1 MPIKVLRY
9 GLVPDTGGAGKHRGG
24 LGTLL
29 EFKVFAPNTV
39 VTARNR
45 DRSRFSAWGSNG
57 GRPGATS
64 SFWRNPETN
73 GAIDLG
79 NTDVVALDP
88 GDVILTTA
96 CGGGGWGPAWERD
109 ARLVLFDVQ
118 QGKVSIRS
126 AADDYG
132 VVIRDGAID
141 ETATAA
147 RRARLAA
154 NAKPGVFAFNAQREA
169 YEREWTS
176 ANYDALTEVLAT
188 LPVNWRHYMKKR
200 IFAALEEVPAHQRRG
215 DGSEVRRAFELAV
228 GEFPQLRPAQ
238 AAE

>member
-1 MPIKVLRY
+1 M
-9 GLVPDTGGAGKHRGG
+9 
-24 LGTLL
+24 
-29 EFKVFAPNTV
+29 
-39 VTARNR
+39 
-45 DRSRFSAWGSNG
+45 
-57 GRPGATS
+57 
-64 SFWRNPETN
+64 
-73 GAIDLG
+73 
-79 NTDVVALDP
+79 VALDP

-109 ARLVLFDVQ
+109 ARAVLFDVQ
-118 QGKVSIRS
+118 QGKVSLGA

-169 YEREWTS
+169 YEREWTR

-188 LPVNWRHYMKKR
+188 LPVHWRHYMKKR
-200 IFAALEEVPAHQRRG
+200 IFAAMEEIPAHQRRG

-228 GEFPQLRPAQ
+228 AEFPQLRPAL

>member
-1 MPIKVLRY
+1 M
-9 GLVPDTGGAGKHRGG
+9 
-24 LGTLL
+24 
-29 EFKVFAPNTV
+29 FAPNTV

-45 DRSRFSAWGSNG
+45 DRTRFSAWGSNG

-73 GAIDLG
+73 DAIDLG

-88 GDVILTTA
+88 GDVILVTA
-96 CGGGGWGPAWERD
+96 SGGGGWGPACERD
-109 ARLVLFDVQ
+109 ARAVLFDVQ
-118 QGKVSIRS
+118 QGKVSVES

-154 NAKPGVFAFNAQREA
+154 NAKPGIFAFNDQREA
-169 YEREWTS
+169 YERDWTD
-176 ANYDALTEVLAT
+176 ANYAALTEVLAT

-200 IFAALEEVPAHQRRG
+200 IFAALEKCRRISG
-215 DGSEVRRAFELAV
+215 AATAARCGAPSTLAV
-228 GEFPQLRPAQ
+228 GEFPQLGPAQ